1 MLLEGEK
8 KDSIDPFFGV
18 QDFGFF
24 AGDGIV
30 ADDVDIDV
38 DTVINGVARFKE
50 SITLIGDVDLDD
62 T

>member
-1 MLLEGEK
+1 MVARKEGLAGREA
-8 KDSIDPFFGV
+8 GAAV
-18 QDFGFF
+18 RLFGFF

-30 ADDVDIDV
+30 ADDVDMDV